1 MAAVGVPRVLLCCI
15 HRRSGTEDTSYRI
28 AKTLGDH
35 WQGFTGV
42 EKLISTGW
50 QLTYSFGRSETEK
63 KLQKWVKYADSSE
76 WAGTSHLKWS
86 GRWGSYQQRESWGR
100 TIRAKKIKIN
110 TKSCWHLKA
119 QDQDQKKKE
128 ELFVSWQLTFYLL
141 LYLLKNV
148 LLKRSILSRLRRW
161 RYVCNFF
168 TV

>member
-119 QDQDQKKKE
+119 QDKDQKKKKSS
-128 ELFVSWQLTFYLL
+128 LFHDNSHFIY
-141 LYLLKNV
+141 
-148 LLKRSILSRLRRW
+148 
-161 RYVCNFF
+161 FF
-168 TV
+168 TSWKMYF